1 MSSKAALIEGD
12 VATVLHQFAIPMGFG
27 LICMILVNVIDTYW
41 VAQLG
46 TAELAAMSLSFPVI
60 GFVSNISFGLMI
72 GVTTAIARIIGSG
85 DQEAVRKTTTH
96 AIILGVAVVLIVTV
110 LGVIFQAPVFRLLGA
125 NEEILPLVLNYRPF
139 GSLALFY

>member
-12 VATVLHQFAIPMGFG
+12 VATVLRQFAIPMGFG

-60 GFVSNISFGLMI
+60 GF
-72 GVTTAIARIIGSG
+72 
-85 DQEAVRKTTTH
+85 QQ
-96 AIILGVAVVLIVTV
+96 LGM
-110 LGVIFQAPVFRLLGA
+110 G
-125 NEEILPLVLNYRPF
+125 
-139 GSLALFY
+139 